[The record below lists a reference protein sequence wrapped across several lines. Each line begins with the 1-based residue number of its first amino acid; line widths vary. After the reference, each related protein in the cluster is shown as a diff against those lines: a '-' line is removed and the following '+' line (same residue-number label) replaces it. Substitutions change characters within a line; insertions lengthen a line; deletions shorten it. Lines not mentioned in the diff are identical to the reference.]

1 MRQPRNDRVIDKKR
15 PMALSD
21 RVVVVVETVVN
32 HEALVM
38 SYKLSTLLT
47 THILFETS
55 QGLLNGSHGDYEL
68 VNYDELSI
76 HV

>member
-1 MRQPRNDRVIDKKR
+1 MLFRSNDCVIDKKR
-15 PMALSD
+15 LMALSD
-21 RVVVVVETVVN
+21 QVVVVEVVVN

-68 VNYDELSI
+68 VNYDRLSI

>member
-1 MRQPRNDRVIDKKR
+1 MGRPWNDCVIDKKR
-15 PMALSD
+15 LMALSD
-21 RVVVVVETVVN
+21 QVVVVEVVVN

-47 THILFETS
+47 THFISETS

-68 VNYDELSI
+68 VNCDGLLI

>member
-1 MRQPRNDRVIDKKR
+1 MGRPWNDCVIDKKR
-15 PMALSD
+15 LMALSD
-21 RVVVVVETVVN
+21 QVVVVEVVVN

-68 VNYDELSI
+68 VNYDRLSI